1 MAEQARVLLQS
12 ILLGA
17 GLGLVYDVLRALRRS
32 LGWRWLAFLLDLL
45 FWLGTIALL
54 FFMALTRETGQL
66 RLYLPAA
73 FLLGGGVY
81 LLTLSRLVLPLLLK
95 ILAALGKF
103 WRWSTEPARKGG
115 RLAKKVWKKRKKD
128 FQNWKGR
135 AILIYTTVA
144 ESDWDLCHTG
154 WHELGHILTKVINKD
169 LFIEAENDVN
179 AMHDTQIRSGMAVW
193 SEFIAEYIAILIDDE
208 EPQPVAWPKQDILAN
223 LIQEAT
229 GSGSLNPYP
238 LAFYCAMMMGDN
250 TIDAMMQRQHNAAIG
265 LDECDDMTGELIVGL
280 LKILDEQLCQ
290 EEFWNISREML
301 EKIGAQIDELWSHC
315 YYSTATTVLEKIL
328 KRKK

>member
-1 MAEQARVLLQS
+1 MHVDVAEQARVLLQS

-128 FQNWKGR
+128 FQNWWSWYRITMDSYHSELCTKGASR
-135 AILIYTTVA
+135 D
-144 ESDWDLCHTG
+144 ESEARRRGNKNTG
-154 WHELGHILTKVINKD
+154 ARPAG
-169 LFIEAENDVN
+169 
-179 AMHDTQIRSGMAVW
+179 
-193 SEFIAEYIAILIDDE
+193 
-208 EPQPVAWPKQDILAN
+208 
-223 LIQEAT
+223 
-229 GSGSLNPYP
+229 GSGDGPAVGPAP
-238 LAFYCAMMMGDN
+238 LAA
-250 TIDAMMQRQHNAAIG
+250 R
-265 LDECDDMTGELIVGL
+265 L
-280 LKILDEQLCQ
+280 LY
-290 EEFWNISREML
+290 R
-301 EKIGAQIDELWSHC
+301 ARVH
-315 YYSTATTVLEKIL
+315 
-328 KRKK
+328 R